1 MAKSMPTGIDLTL
14 HNGKKGK
21 AQVRSVRQDG
31 WTAAKRAVFLDHVAA
46 TCNISASADAVGL
59 WPSSAY
65 SLRRRDPDFAA
76 QWHIALETGFDRLQA
91 MLIER
96 AMGPMTIA
104 IGDTPVPD
112 ITTMDTDL
120 ALRLI
125 EFNRKQVSGGPKRRG
140 GPAPG
145 PAASEDVACAA
156 ILKKLDIL
164 RKRIDAK
171 KA

>member
-1 MAKSMPTGIDLTL
+1 MAKSCSTGENLIL
-14 HNGKKGK
+14 HNSGNGC
-21 AQVRSVRQDG
+21 AQLRTVRRDG
-31 WTAAKRAVFLDHVAA
+31 WTAARRAVFLDHVAA
-46 TCNISASADAVGL
+46 TCNIAASAEAVGL

-65 SLRRRDPDFAA
+65 NLRRRDPDFAA
-76 QWHIALETGFDRLQA
+76 QWHVALETGFDRLQA

-104 IGDTPVPD
+104 IGETPTPD
-112 ITTMDTDL
+112 ISKMDTEL
-120 ALRLI
+120 AFRLI
-125 EFNRKQVSGGPKRRG
+125 EFNRKQVSGGPKRG
-140 GPAPG
+140 GPPKG

-156 ILKKLDIL
+156 ILKKLHVL